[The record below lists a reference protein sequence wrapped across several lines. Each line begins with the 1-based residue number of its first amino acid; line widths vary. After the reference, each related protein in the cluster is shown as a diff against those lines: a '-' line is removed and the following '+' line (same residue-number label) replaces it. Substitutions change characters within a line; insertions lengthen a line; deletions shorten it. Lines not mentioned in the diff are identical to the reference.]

1 MSTFKLVVKGELLPG
16 QELEQVKGRIARL
29 FKLQDKPDQLAA
41 LFSPRPVTVKKGLS
55 EAQAQAYS
63 NAIEN
68 AGLSC
73 ELVAESAAMPV
84 EPPPQAPLA
93 RVAQAQAQ
101 PSEAKG
107 GEYGS
112 SMRVAVEPPVA
123 NFKAPQ
129 PVAVAPPVGSGG
141 DFDPYRQ
148 PQADLFGAPQQSE
161 LTLAE
166 PRKLRMGAGWSW
178 FVEGFGYFKLQP
190 WMWLGT
196 VAVYMAMML
205 ALGMIPLVNFIA
217 NILLLPVITG
227 GFMVMCYRLYRGEA
241 VGVGDMFACFKTH
254 LGSLLLLGILYFI
267 GVLATIVIGTVFIY
281 VFGLVGMVG
290 VIVPLLFGGP
300 EAAPMVGLGAVLGFM
315 AMMGVFIGLF
325 VAWVMA
331 YWFAPA
337 LVVSHNLPALRAMW
351 LSFKGCLRNILP
363 FLIYGLV
370 GLVLAIVASIPV
382 MLGWLVLMPVM
393 WGSMFAGY
401 RQIFTDLANE
411 QA

>member
-16 QELEQVKGRIARL
+16 QELEQVKGRIAQL

-55 EAQAQAYS
+55 EAQAQAYY
-63 NAIEN
+63 NVIEN
-68 AGLSC
+68 AGLGC
-73 ELVAESAAMPV
+73 ELVAEGAAMPV

-93 RVAQAQAQ
+93 REAQAQA
-101 PSEAKG
+101 SEAKG
-107 GEYGS
+107 GEYVS
-112 SMRVAVEPPVA
+112 STRVAAEPPMA

-129 PVAVAPPVGSGG
+129 QVAVTPPVGSAG
-141 DFDPYRQ
+141 DFDPYQQ
-148 PQADLFGAPQQSE
+148 PQADLFVAPQQSE
-161 LTLAE
+161 LTLME

-190 WMWLGT
+190 LMWLGT
-196 VAVYMAMML
+196 VAVYMVMMFV
-205 ALGMIPLVNFIA
+205 LGMIPVVNFIA

-227 GFMVMCYRLYRGEA
+227 GFMVMCYRLYQGEV

-254 LGSLLLLGILYFI
+254 LGSLLLVGILYFI
-267 GVLATIVIGTVFIY
+267 GVLAAIVIGIGFIY
-281 VFGLVGMVG
+281 VFGLIGMVG
-290 VIVPLLFGGP
+290 VVVPLLFGGP
-300 EAAPMVGLGAVLGFM
+300 ETAPMVGLGAVLGFM

-325 VAWVMA
+325 VALVMA

-351 LSFKGCLRNILP
+351 LSFKGCLSNILP

-370 GLVLAIVASIPV
+370 GMGLAIVATLPI